1 MSKRP
6 CSSSLLGCLTKRLT
20 GPHPYWLEHKI
31 FDRGQPNCYPDSVAL
46 ELTTP
51 QSARHEDDPTDIFIH
66 PSSYFSFDVC
76 DHTLSVSLVPPLSP
90 ANSDLRFPTRT
101 AFLDSMIATI
111 LDPPIGFRHGKLTQ
125 QLEGFISY
133 IRLYT
138 LRAYPRV
145 LPNGDLEPEHAAVLA
160 SLRPE
165 NRHWFESKVRKTYKD
180 WATQVQARRAIL
192 ESIGRTSGAQRPFPR
207 DRFDIWSRQVRGF
220 HTFAPIET
228 AAPNLRVPLSLTRP
242 CTPTIASAGRS
253 LSQLQDLSGGDDV
266 AIFLARVKSTVGA
279 VGDTFWP
286 LFGHDDECRQYEHD
300 DGFSFYY
307 LRDEF
312 YVTRGDVI
320 VAHMKEMTG
329 QQAAAILPPVACTQ
343 DTRFRSSA

>member
-1 MSKRP
+1 MGIHYYNSSPFSATTMETRLKPARAITDACIP
-6 CSSSLLGCLTKRLT
+6 CLVWAEDALSFALFVPTELFALQLLVPDEDVRTPTGWNIRSSTVVNQT
-20 GPHPYWLEHKI
+20 AT
-31 FDRGQPNCYPDSVAL
+31 PDSVAL

-145 LPNGDLEPEHAAVLA
+145 LPNGNLEPEHAAVLA

-192 ESIGRTSGAQRPFPR
+192 ESIGCVRLCRSVAGPYAHFDRAPGIDARRELKDRFPGIDSISGAGARLSHLRAHRKCGAQLESTSIPDSAVYSNHCLCRTVVVSASK
-207 DRFDIWSRQVRGF
+207 FDTEEG
-220 HTFAPIET
+220 
-228 AAPNLRVPLSLTRP
+228 
-242 CTPTIASAGRS
+242 
-253 LSQLQDLSGGDDV
+253 
-266 AIFLARVKSTVGA
+266 
-279 VGDTFWP
+279 
-286 LFGHDDECRQYEHD
+286 
-300 DGFSFYY
+300 
-307 LRDEF
+307 
-312 YVTRGDVI
+312 
-320 VAHMKEMTG
+320 MK
-329 QQAAAILPPVACTQ
+329 
-343 DTRFRSSA
+343 